1 LLQILKQLKPTY
13 YKFPPTGNL
22 LWQTL
27 LSYPTNSPIM
37 QELIKQDE
45 LTHLNKDN
53 VRLVTQLNESQKLRT
68 TLQAT
73 NKDLEIEIKKQVK
86 SEVKVER
93 ESDRLR
99 QTLASLEVTVEQQPA
114 KSG

>member
-1 LLQILKQLKPTY
+1 LR
-13 YKFPPTGNL
+13 
-22 LWQTL
+22 QTSL
-27 LSYPTNSPIM
+27 AYLTNSPVM

-45 LTHLNKDN
+45 LTLNKDN
-53 VRLVTQLNESQKLRT
+53 VRLDTQLNESQKLRT
-68 TLQAT
+68 ALQAT
-73 NKDLEIEIKKQVK
+73 NKDLEIEIKKQAQ